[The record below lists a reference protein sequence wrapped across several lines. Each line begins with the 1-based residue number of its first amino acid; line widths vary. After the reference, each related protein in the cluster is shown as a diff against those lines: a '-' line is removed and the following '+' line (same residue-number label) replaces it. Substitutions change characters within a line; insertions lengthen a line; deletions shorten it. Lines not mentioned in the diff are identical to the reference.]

1 MGRRLESDD
10 ICEVIL
16 VDSSVWIDFFN
27 GITTPEA
34 VYPDKASGNQSIAVC
49 ELILAE
55 VLQSS
60 SSDKNFATAKSIL
73 TEL

>member
-1 MGRRLESDD
+1 MGKRPESDD

-16 VDSSVWIDFFN
+16 VDSSVLIDFFN
-27 GITTPEA
+27 GIMTPEA
-34 VYPDKASGNQSIAVC
+34 EYLDRAHGNQSIAVD

-55 VLQSS
+55 VLQGS
-60 SSDKNFATAKSIL
+60 SSDKEFATAKSIL

>member
-34 VYPDKASGNQSIAVC
+34 EYLDRAPGNQPIAVG

-55 VLQSS
+55 VLQGS
-60 SSDKNFATAKSIL
+60 SSDKDFATAKSIL